1 MRNQIE
7 ICGNIASGKSTLA
20 KAIAKNLCC
29 DIALENFTAVPCLTD
44 FYSNSA
50 KFAFETEN
58 LFTLFHY
65 YQLKKLDIGGV
76 ADFSLIDDY
85 AFAMTTLN
93 AEEFDVYEAS
103 FDYILKAVGY
113 ADKVIYLKA
122 DTTTLIE
129 RIKARNRSNEKSI
142 SAEYLMNV
150 GNNIEKSIEKKF
162 SNTEIVVL
170 NTNNVSVDMYTK
182 DFLQSIL

>member
-1 MRNQIE
+1 MRSRIE

-20 KAIAKNLCC
+20 KAIAKNLCR

-44 FYSNSA
+44 FYNDPV

-85 AFAMTTLN
+85 AFAMTTLSI
-93 AEEFDVYEAS
+93 EELNVYEAS

-122 DTTTLIE
+122 DITTLIE
-129 RIKARNRSNEKSI
+129 RIKVRNRLNEKSI
-142 SAEYLMNV
+142 SAEYLKNV
-150 GNNIEKSIEKKF
+150 SGNIEKSIEKKF
-162 SNTEIVVL
+162 SGTEIIVV
-170 NTNNVSVDMYTK
+170 NTDNVSVNMYTRE
-182 DFLQSIL
+182 FLQSIL